1 MEDKVFDNRVFVY
14 GTLQGTNPQR
24 GLNMFPG
31 AVKVGNAT
39 TTDGIFNLYDL
50 GAFPAMTVVEKGYNV
65 SGEVWEVDDKT
76 AEYLDQIEGYPDF
89 YSKSEIS
96 TSLGDA
102 VAYHIKDIQAYNAMK
117 ISPEENGVATWTSQ
131 WK

>member
-39 TTDGIFNLYDL
+39 TTDGIFTVSYTH
-50 GAFPAMTVVEKGYNV
+50 MT
-65 SGEVWEVDDKT
+65 
-76 AEYLDQIEGYPDF
+76 LP
-89 YSKSEIS
+89 
-96 TSLGDA
+96 TSPH
-102 VAYHIKDIQAYNAMK
+102 V
-117 ISPEENGVATWTSQ
+117 
-131 WK
+131 

>member
-1 MEDKVFDNRVFVY
+1 
-14 GTLQGTNPQR
+14 
-24 GLNMFPG
+24 
-31 AVKVGNAT
+31 
-39 TTDGIFNLYDL
+39 
-50 GAFPAMTVVEKGYNV
+50 MTVVDKGYNV

-89 YSKSEIS
+89 YSKSEIN

-102 VAYHIKDIQAYNAMK
+102 IAYHIKDIQAYNAIK

-131 WK
+131 WM